1 MTSHNAGKHHAKA
14 DPTTAI
20 VKDFDFAQFIE
31 QRKSGAWGRDEKAR
45 YAYSADL
52 AMLRSFQSI
61 RPVELAA
68 AAVVRASKEMLRGQ
82 LLGTMIKVG
91 PRQFP
96 SIYKIAQHCADV
108 LTVPVPTVYVTNHPV
123 ANAYT
128 YGTDEESFIV
138 VHAGLIDHFEPAE
151 LQFVIGHE
159 TGHIQNKHVIYN
171 TALRILTQGAGLFL
185 GWIVQP
191 AIVALQA
198 WYRRAEITCDRAGLL
213 CCHDLE
219 AASRSFMKLAT
230 GSHKLYPEMNL
241 EAYLEQ
247 FEEGQ
252 GTVGRV
258 SEMFA
263 THPYLPKRIH
273 ALRAFAESELYRTAA
288 SLGPGGIDMDEV
300 DRRTSQIIQI
310 MNGPSDGS
318 KDKPAEAGSASK
330 DSPSKDKGEKA

>member
-1 MTSHNAGKHHAKA
+1 MTENELSAKS
-14 DPTTAI
+14 DPL
-20 VKDFDFAQFIE
+20 DFDFSNFIE
-31 QRKSGAWGRDEKAR
+31 KKKSGAWGRDDKVR
-45 YAYSADL
+45 YAYSADI
-52 AMLRSFQSI
+52 AMLRSFQRL

-96 SIYKIAQHCADV
+96 SIYKIAQHCAEV
-108 LTVPVPTVYVTNHPV
+108 LTVPIPSVYVTNHPM

-138 VHAGLIDHFEPAE
+138 VHSGLVDHFDEAE
-151 LQFVIGHE
+151 LHFVIGHE

-185 GWIVQP
+185 GWLVQP

-213 CCHDLE
+213 CCKDLD
-219 AASRSFMKLAT
+219 AASKSFMKLAT

-241 EAYLEQ
+241 DAYLDQ

-252 GTVGRV
+252 NSVGRMAEV
-258 SEMFA
+258 FA

-273 ALRAFAESELYRTAA
+273 ALRVFADSELYRSAIGIGA
-288 SLGPGGIDMDEV
+288 GGIDMDEV
-300 DRRTSQIIQI
+300 DRRTSEIIQI
-310 MNGPSDGS
+310 MKN
-318 KDKPAEAGSASK
+318 E
-330 DSPSKDKGEKA
+330 KGEQIQ

>member
-1 MTSHNAGKHHAKA
+1 MTTIDGAKKA
-14 DPTTAI
+14 ASA
-20 VKDFDFAQFIE
+20 KDFDFARFVE
-31 QRKSGAWGRDEKAR
+31 SKKSGAWGRDDKVR
-45 YAYSADL
+45 YAYAADV
-52 AMLRSFQSI
+52 AMLRSFQRI

-68 AAVVRASKEMLRGQ
+68 AAVVRASNEMLRGQ

-96 SIYKIAQHCADV
+96 SIHKIAEHCASV
-108 LTVPVPTVYVTNHPV
+108 LTVPVPTVYVTNHPMP
-123 ANAYT
+123 NAYT

-138 VHAGLIDHFEPAE
+138 VHSGLIDHFEPTE

-159 TGHIQNKHVIYN
+159 TGHIQNKHVVYN

-185 GWIVQP
+185 GWIIQP

-252 GTVGRV
+252 GSVGRM
-258 SEMFA
+258 SEVFA

-273 ALRAFAESELYRTAA
+273 ALRAFADSELYRAA
-288 SLGPGGIDMDEV
+288 AGLGAGGIDMEEV
-300 DRRTSQIIQI
+300 DRRTSDIIQI
-310 MNGPSDGS
+310 M
-318 KDKPAEAGSASK
+318 
-330 DSPSKDKGEKA
+330 KGEQQGPVEAPAVTAGKEGEKK